1 MLSLPEQDFIG
12 ELAARVQTLQRQNA
26 SLLNQMAS
34 AAKLLN
40 AAVVENQILKSELQA
55 LDMAEQVSWQEYRMT
70 RMLLSS

>member
-40 AAVVENQILKSELQA
+40 AAVIENQILKSELQA
-55 LDMAEQVSWQEYRMT
+55 LDMAEQVSWQECIMT
-70 RMLLSS
+70 WMSLC